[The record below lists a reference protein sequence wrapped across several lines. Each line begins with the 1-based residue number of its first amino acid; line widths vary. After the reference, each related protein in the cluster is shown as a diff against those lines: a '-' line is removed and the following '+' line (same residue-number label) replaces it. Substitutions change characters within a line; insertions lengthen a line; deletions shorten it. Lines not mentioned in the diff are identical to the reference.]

1 MENIDLKTMWQKAHI
16 QNHNNIC
23 AGANIEEIIRK
34 NHSKTISK
42 VLSDIKLKILLY
54 SGFLTI
60 FIGLMLYAF
69 VYLRLN
75 LAISSILTFA
85 VVGLF
90 LLVQIT
96 SEIIRLLVLTKN
108 ADNLTVRESIIYF
121 RKKLNRIK
129 TFDFLSYIILLYLAA
144 IWIIRSYIQDIG
156 GVRNL
161 SGFNEFQP
169 LILIIIPILLLTPWL
184 IRYQNNQRYKKID
197 SDLNDSK
204 NLLDD

>member
-16 QNHNNIC
+16 QNQDNIST
-23 AGANIEEIIRK
+23 GANIEEIIRK

-54 SGFLTI
+54 SGFLTV

-69 VYLRLN
+69 VYLKLN
-75 LAISSILTFA
+75 LAVSSLLTFA

-96 SEIIRLLVLTKN
+96 SEINRLLVLTKN